1 MKTNWKQLAV
11 FVLVLPA
18 IVASGCA
25 SGDIDDPDSPPNVL
39 QVAVTESP
47 PVQGTRDS
55 TTGACLFT
63 ITEWEARF
71 NNEPKNELA
80 VNSPMNDFFV
90 ERFVVNY
97 SWPGAAV
104 VVPPQR
110 ELPSPGTVAPGSEQS
125 IKFEPILLQDFDP
138 AMEGTTGILDMV
150 VQARYADGTRVTLGL
165 QESLVV
171 SSCQ

>member
-1 MKTNWKQLAV
+1 MSKQLKC
-11 FVLVLPA
+11 LLDEEEIGRCILEGLDREITRMIA
-18 IVASGCA
+18 IEGA
-25 SGDIDDPDSPPNVL
+25 
-39 QVAVTESP
+39 AVTESP
-47 PVQGTRDS
+47 PVQGTRDE
-55 TTGACLFT
+55 TTGSCVFT

-71 NNEPKNELA
+71 NNVPKNELA
-80 VNSPMNDFFV
+80 VNSPVNDYFV
-90 ERFVVNY
+90 ERYTVNY

-110 ELPSPGTVAPGSEQS
+110 DLPSPGTVAPGAEQS

-150 VQARYADGTRVTLGL
+150 VRARYADGTRVTIGL

-171 SSCQ
+171 NACQ